1 MRLLRFA
8 ILASHGKHLAMH
20 IPSPDEVRTIAAITN
35 PAIRNLRITQC
46 YHELSTVFISRTSP
60 VANWCTFATWAS
72 KQAGQSIRRE
82 DLLRSVEARLN
93 LGQMEELKVL
103 WRIAGELGIENA
115 LQQKLFAIIRNT
127 WLAVIIDNISDAVAR
142 GNRKVFEEIG
152 WEFARFL
159 SLCFRDEAFDQQ
171 RLDAFCTG
179 FRAGNPPDGQHYLKQ
194 AFTNYYQA
202 FFEQDPQL
210 RTELQLLANLEIG
223 FHEQTRLQPEI
234 AASLNAALAIDIEMV
249 RKKIVDSFFSPDSW
263 LARFRLT
270 YLKITGQTS
279 RLDKAIDQLM
289 NRLQG
294 TVRELLTAHLM
305 TLTLPPDLRLSLGR
319 DLNKP
324 YPEAL
329 TRISCTSL
337 LTLLSEIDPTPDSV
351 AQSGA
356 IDWADLRE
364 RIHFI
369 AELFRCYH
377 IEPVLHNAAFTPQQV
392 GAMQEG
398 KLPAGRL

>member
-1 MRLLRFA
+1 
-8 ILASHGKHLAMH
+8 MH
-20 IPSPDEVRTIAAITN
+20 IPSPDEVRAIAAIAEPT
-35 PAIRNLRITQC
+35 IRNLRITQC
-46 YHELSTVFISRTSP
+46 YCELSTAFIGRTGP

-82 DLLRSVEARLN
+82 DLLRSMEARLN
-93 LGQMEELKVL
+93 LAQLEELKLV
-103 WRIAGELGIENA
+103 WRVAGELGINGGLEQR
-115 LQQKLFAIIRNT
+115 LHGIIRNA
-127 WLAVIIDNISDAVAR
+127 WLASITDRISDAVAR

-152 WEFARFL
+152 WEFARFF
-159 SLCFRDEAFDQQ
+159 SLCVPDEAFDQQ
-171 RLDAFCTG
+171 RLDTFCAE
-179 FRAGNPPDGQHYLKQ
+179 FRPGNPPDGQQYLKQ

-234 AASLNAALAIDIEMV
+234 AASLNAALAVDIEMV
-249 RKKIVDSFFSPDSW
+249 RKQIIDSFFPPDSW
-263 LARFRLT
+263 LARIRLA
-270 YLKITGQTS
+270 YLKITGKTS
-279 RLDKAIDQLM
+279 RLDAAIDQLM

-294 TVRELLTAHLM
+294 IVRGLLTTHLM
-305 TLTLPPDLRLSLGR
+305 TLTIPPDLRLSLGK

-324 YPEAL
+324 YPAPL
-329 TRISCTSL
+329 LQLSCAGL
-337 LTLLSEIDPTPDSV
+337 LAMLSEIDPTPDSV

-377 IEPVLHNAAFTPQQV
+377 FDTALYSDAFTPQQV
-392 GAMQEG
+392 ATMKDG

>member
-1 MRLLRFA
+1 MQ
-8 ILASHGKHLAMH
+8 
-20 IPSPDEVRTIAAITN
+20 IPSPDEVSTITATTD

-46 YHELSTVFISRTSP
+46 YHELSTVLISRTGP

-93 LGQMEELKVL
+93 LAQMDELKLL
-103 WRIAGELGIENA
+103 WRIASELGIDSA
-115 LQQKLFAIIRNT
+115 LQQKLFGIIRNT
-127 WLAVIIDNISDAVAR
+127 WLAGIIDNISDAVGL

-171 RLDAFCTG
+171 RLDAFCAE
-179 FRAGNPPDGQHYLKQ
+179 FRTGNPPDGQQYLKQ
-194 AFTNYYQA
+194 AFTNYYHA

-234 AASLNAALAIDIEMV
+234 AASLNAVFTVNKELV
-249 RKKIVDSFFSPDSW
+249 RKKIIDAFFPPDSW
-263 LARFRLT
+263 LARIRLG
-270 YLKITGQTS
+270 YLKITGKTS
-279 RLDKAIDQLM
+279 RLDTAIDQLL
-289 NRLQG
+289 NRLQSI
-294 TVRELLTAHLM
+294 VREQLTTHLM
-305 TLTLPPDLRLSLGR
+305 TLTLPPDLRLSLSK
-319 DLNKP
+319 DLNRS
-324 YPEAL
+324 YPDAL
-329 TRISCTSL
+329 LRLSSGSL
-337 LTLLSEIDPTPDSV
+337 VALLSEIDPTPDSV
-351 AQSGA
+351 SQSGA
-356 IDWADLRE
+356 VDWADLRE

-377 IEPVLHNAAFTPQQV
+377 IDPVLYTPAFTLQQV
-392 GAMQEG
+392 AAMKEG

>member
-1 MRLLRFA
+1 
-8 ILASHGKHLAMH
+8 MH
-20 IPSPDEVRTIAAITN
+20 TPSPDDVRTIAAIAD

-46 YHELSTVFISRTSP
+46 YFELSTAFSSRTGP

-72 KQAGQSIRRE
+72 RQAGQSIRRE

-103 WRIAGELGIENA
+103 WHIAGELGIDHV
-115 LQQKLFAIIRNT
+115 LQQKLLGIIRNT
-127 WLAVIIDNISDAVAR
+127 WLAGIIDKISDAVAR

-159 SLCFRDEAFDQQ
+159 SLCFRDEAFDRQ
-171 RLDAFCTG
+171 RLDAFCAG
-179 FRAGNPPDGQHYLKQ
+179 FRAGSPPDGQQYLKQ

-234 AASLNAALAIDIEMV
+234 AASLNAAVAIDIEVV
-249 RKKIVDSFFSPDSW
+249 RKKIVDSFFPPDSW
-263 LARFRLT
+263 LARIRLT
-270 YLKITGQTS
+270 YLQITGQKS
-279 RLDKAIDQLM
+279 RLERAIDQLM
-289 NRLQG
+289 TRLQG
-294 TVRELLTAHLM
+294 VVREILTAHLM

-324 YPEAL
+324 YPDAL
-329 TRISCTSL
+329 AHVSCTSL
-337 LTLLSEIDPTPDSV
+337 LALLSEIDPTPDSV

-369 AELFRCYH
+369 ADLFRCYH
-377 IEPVLHNAAFTPQQV
+377 IEPMLYNAAFTPQQV
-392 GAMQEG
+392 EIMKEG
-398 KLPAGRL
+398 KLPTGRL

>member
-1 MRLLRFA
+1 
-8 ILASHGKHLAMH
+8 MH
-20 IPSPDEVRTIAAITN
+20 IPSPDEVRTITAITD
-35 PAIRNLRITQC
+35 PAVRNLRITQC
-46 YHELSTVFISRTSP
+46 YHELSTAFIGRTGP

-93 LGQMEELKVL
+93 FGQMEEVKLL
-103 WRIAGELGIENA
+103 WRIAGELGIDNA
-115 LQQKLFAIIRNT
+115 LQQKLLGIIRNT
-127 WLAVIIDNISDAVAR
+127 WLAGIINNISDAVAR

-159 SLCFRDEAFDQQ
+159 SLCFGDEAFDQQ
-171 RLDAFCTG
+171 RLNAFCAE
-179 FRAGNPPDGQHYLKQ
+179 FRTGNPPDGQQYLKQ

-202 FFEQDPQL
+202 IFEQDPQL

-234 AASLNAALAIDIEMV
+234 AASLNAAFAANKEVV
-249 RKKIVDSFFSPDSW
+249 RRKITDAFFPPDSW
-263 LARFRLT
+263 LARIRLA

-279 RLDKAIDQLM
+279 RLDAAIDKLLD
-289 NRLQG
+289 RLQG
-294 TVRELLTAHLM
+294 IVREQLTTHLM
-305 TLTLPPDLRLSLGR
+305 TLTLPPDVRLSLGK
-319 DLNKP
+319 DLNRP
-324 YPEAL
+324 YPDAL
-329 TRISCTSL
+329 LRLSCASL
-337 LTLLSEIDPTPDSV
+337 LALLSEIDPTPDSV
-351 AQSGA
+351 SQSGA

-377 IEPVLHNAAFTPQQV
+377 IDPVLYDPAFTSEQI
-392 GAMQEG
+392 GAMKEG

>member
-1 MRLLRFA
+1 
-8 ILASHGKHLAMH
+8 MH
-20 IPSPDEVRTIAAITN
+20 IPSPDEVRTIAAITD

-46 YHELSTVFISRTSP
+46 YHELSAVFIGRTGP

-93 LGQMEELKVL
+93 LSQMEELKLL
-103 WRIAGELGIENA
+103 WRIAGELGIDNTWR
-115 LQQKLFAIIRNT
+115 QKLVGIIRNT
-127 WLAVIIDNISDAVAR
+127 WLAGIIDRISDAVAR

-152 WEFARFL
+152 WEFARFI

-171 RLDAFCTG
+171 RLNAFCAG
-179 FRAGNPPDGQHYLKQ
+179 FRTGNPPDGQQYLKQ

-202 FFEQDPQL
+202 FFEKDPQL

-234 AASLNAALAIDIEMV
+234 AASLNATLAVDIEMV
-249 RKKIVDSFFSPDSW
+249 RKKIIDSFFPPDSW
-263 LARFRLT
+263 LARIRLT

-289 NRLQG
+289 ARLQG
-294 TVRELLTAHLM
+294 VVRELLTAHLM
-305 TLTLPPDLRLSLGR
+305 TLTLPPDLRLSLGK
-319 DLNKP
+319 DLNRT
-324 YPEAL
+324 YPDAL
-329 TRISCTSL
+329 AHISYTGL
-337 LTLLSEIDPTPDSV
+337 LALLSEIDPTPDSV

-377 IEPVLHNAAFTPQQV
+377 VEPVLYNVPFTIEQV
-392 GAMQEG
+392 GAMKEG
-398 KLPAGRL
+398 KLPTGRL

>member
-1 MRLLRFA
+1 
-8 ILASHGKHLAMH
+8 
-20 IPSPDEVRTIAAITN
+20 
-35 PAIRNLRITQC
+35 
-46 YHELSTVFISRTSP
+46 
-60 VANWCTFATWAS
+60 
-72 KQAGQSIRRE
+72 
-82 DLLRSVEARLN
+82 
-93 LGQMEELKVL
+93 MEELKVL
-103 WRIAGELGIENA
+103 WRVAGELGIENA
-115 LQQKLFAIIRNT
+115 LQQKLIGIIRNT
-127 WLAVIIDNISDAVAR
+127 WLAAIIDRISDAVAR

-171 RLDAFCTG
+171 GLDAFCAG

-194 AFTNYYQA
+194 AFTHYYKA
-202 FFEQDPQL
+202 LFEQDPQL
-210 RTELQLLANLEIG
+210 RTELELLANLEIG

-234 AASLNAALAIDIEMV
+234 AASLNAAMDLDIELI
-249 RKKIVDSFFSPDSW
+249 RKKIVDSFFPPESW
-263 LARFRLT
+263 LARIRLA

-289 NRLQG
+289 KRLQG
-294 TVRELLTAHLM
+294 IVRELLTAHLM

-319 DLNKP
+319 DLDKP
-324 YPEAL
+324 YPDAL
-329 TRISCTSL
+329 TRISCTGL
-337 LTLLSEIDPTPDSV
+337 LAMLSEIDPTPDSV

-377 IEPVLHNAAFTPQQV
+377 IEPVLHSAVFTPEQIE
-392 GAMQEG
+392 AMREG